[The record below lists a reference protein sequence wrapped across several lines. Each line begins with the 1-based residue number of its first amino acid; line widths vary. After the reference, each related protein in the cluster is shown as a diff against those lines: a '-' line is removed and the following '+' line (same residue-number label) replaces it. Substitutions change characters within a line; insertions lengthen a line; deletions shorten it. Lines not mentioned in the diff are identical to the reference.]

1 MYSYARIF
9 ETAFAF
15 SAPYAPDSVAAPVK
29 NAALIGASLPTASL
43 IGASLPTA
51 SLIGASLIGASL
63 PLNTE

>member
-29 NAALIGASLPTASL
+29 NASL
-43 IGASLPTA
+43 IGASLPSA
-51 SLIGASLIGASL
+51 SLPSASL